1 MSTNQRR
8 RSYHRY
14 FARSCRAG
22 LASSQ
27 PKNSQAALESVLKWV
42 ERWKSDQ
49 IWKKYEL
56 EPAKVQI
63 EPEKAISNEKDWKTV
78 ISIDNSTLIGRKVAL
93 LKRNSSTPK
102 LK

>member
-1 MSTNQRR
+1 
-8 RSYHRY
+8 
-14 FARSCRAG
+14 
-22 LASSQ
+22 
-27 PKNSQAALESVLKWV
+27 
-42 ERWKSDQ
+42 
-49 IWKKYEL
+49 L